1 MLPWAFP
8 DLAHW
13 FINLKEGKKKNSP
26 ARKITFFK
34 TVTWLMSLEISFEWY
49 GGGVQLWL
57 ESPEMLSK
65 HIPLGL
71 SPEFQDLQGWTSN
84 SECVSSASGESGGV
98 QIWTPLSVLAW
109 RIPGM
114 GEPGGLPS
122 MGSHRVG
129 HDWSDLAEVAA
140 IYGKSCTIFSWPAI
154 YQYFTKIFQ
163 QEPESG
169 HMEKILTIC
178 FFIWHFQ

>member
-13 FINLKEGKKKNSP
+13 FIKYSSNLKEGKKNSP
-26 ARKITFFK
+26 AKKITFFS
-34 TVTWLMSLEISFEWY
+34 TITWLMSLEILFEWY

-71 SPEFQDLQGWTSN
+71 SPEFQDLQGCTSN
-84 SECVSSASGESGGV
+84 SECVSFASGESEEV

-122 MGSHRVG
+122 MGSHRVR
-129 HDWSDLAEVAA
+129 HNWNDLAEVAA
-140 IYGKSCTIFSWPAI
+140 IYGKACTIFSWPAI

-169 HMEKILTIC
+169 HME
-178 FFIWHFQ
+178 